1 MTKRR
6 EPLTLD
12 LTPLIDVVFI
22 LIIFFIVT
30 SSFKQER
37 FALNLTLPSATAKEI
52 NIEQKQLTI
61 EVTKKDIAYMGKKID
76 FLELQK
82 KLEVIKDNKLPVV
95 VKIDEKVT
103 YDRVINILDLLQLN
117 NFNNL
122 ALVTTK

>member
-1 MTKRR
+1 MLRRR

-30 SSFKQER
+30 SSFKQDK
-37 FALNLTLPSATAKEI
+37 FALNLTLPDAKAEQI
-52 NIEQKQLTI
+52 EIEQKQLTI

-76 FLELQK
+76 LLGLQK
-82 KLEVIKDNKLPVV
+82 KLEIIKDNKLPIV

-117 NFNNL
+117 NLNNI
-122 ALVTTK
+122 ALITIK